1 VEKIRTGNDDEDGF
15 DDDLE
20 ADLMAEFAREEEE
33 EAKVGDDAGG

>member
-1 VEKIRTGNDDEDGF
+1 MDQIRTGNDDEDGF

-33 EAKVGDDAGG
+33 AKVGDDAGG